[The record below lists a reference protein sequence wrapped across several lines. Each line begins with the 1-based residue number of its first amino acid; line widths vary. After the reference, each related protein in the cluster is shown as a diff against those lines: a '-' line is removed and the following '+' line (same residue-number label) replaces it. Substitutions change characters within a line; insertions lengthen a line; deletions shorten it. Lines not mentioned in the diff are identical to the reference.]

1 MFQTDTF
8 VYKIKRVI
16 ACSECD
22 ISLTYLL
29 KHNPVHKIKRITKSH
44 LGNRNKL
51 ERHIKPSCRG
61 QMRQSICILYHT
73 IKQVKVL
80 NDKLKRKIQPK

>member
-1 MFQTDTF
+1 MHIKKIFKPTKC

-51 ERHIKPSCRG
+51 ERPIKPYCRG
-61 QMRQSICILYHT
+61 ANASIYMHIIPHHKT
-73 IKQVKVL
+73 SKST
-80 NDKLKRKIQPK
+80 